1 MELPEHLRIIT
12 SKLNGISAAARNA
25 FNANRLGTAQNYA
38 RFNRM
43 KNPYSLPM
51 FSIDVAVLERSLN
64 LAVDDLVYGKIL
76 RFQQGGD
83 LDRSD

>member
-1 MELPEHLRIIT
+1 
-12 SKLNGISAAARNA
+12 
-25 FNANRLGTAQNYA
+25 
-38 RFNRM
+38 M

-83 LDRSD
+83 LDRSDWRL